1 MSTAKI
7 RNTTTEILTRGSF
20 FDGLPGAIEASERA
34 GQRDLER
41 AEQFPA
47 KMGDS
52 REAFERMGL
61 VFIGPTQGDSL
72 FLDCRLPPGWRKVGT
87 DHAMWSDLL
96 DDKGRKRGAI
106 FYKAAFYD
114 RRAHASARRRFGIIT
129 RGFDE
134 YTRWEGY
141 VIDESVATT
150 GEAKH
155 VIHHCEP
162 VVTKEKNWDGERE
175 VAKRCVDWLAANV
188 PGYADPCAH
197 WDDEPMPAVCVFP
210 AWSVG

>member
-1 MSTAKI
+1 MSTTKI
-7 RNTTTEILTRGSF
+7 RNTTAEILKHGTF

-61 VFIGPTQGDSL
+61 VFIGPTEGDPL
-72 FLDCRLPPGWRKVGT
+72 FLDCRLPPGWRKRGT

-96 DDKGRKRGAI
+96 DDKGRKRGSI

-114 RRAHASARRRFGIIT
+114 RSAHASTRRRFGVIA
-129 RGFDE
+129 RGFDG

-141 VIDESVATT
+141 VLDERDG
-150 GEAKH
+150 GEGKH
-155 VIHHCEP
+155 VIHRCEP
-162 VVTKEKNWDGERE
+162 VTTKEKDWDGEAVVR
-175 VAKRCVDWLAANV
+175 ARACAWLAEHA
-188 PGYADPCAH
+188 PGHEDPCAH
-197 WDDEPMPAVCVFP
+197 WDDEQMPAVCEFP